1 MMTTTAAATSWHYQ
15 QARRA
20 ICDAGL
26 LMVGEMFASCVVS
39 GAGDRQV
46 WLKASI
52 IHDDETV
59 LLTWRTVNGVEVARP
74 IRLAIDK
81 NLPAMLAALAAVEV
95 NV

>member
-1 MMTTTAAATSWHYQ
+1 MMTTTAPATSWHYQ
-15 QARRA
+15 QAVRA
-20 ICDAGL
+20 IEGTPL
-26 LMVGEMFASCVVS
+26 SMVGTGFASRVVS
-39 GAGDRQV
+39 GEGKRPV